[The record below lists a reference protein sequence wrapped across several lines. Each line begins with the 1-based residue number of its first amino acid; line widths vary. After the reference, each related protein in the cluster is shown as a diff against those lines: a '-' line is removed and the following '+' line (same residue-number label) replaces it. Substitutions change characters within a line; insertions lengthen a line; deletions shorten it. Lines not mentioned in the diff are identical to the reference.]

1 VRLAQLMPP
10 LRARTGGSA
19 RQAPQCEG
27 IGARDGRPGVA
38 GRRRRA
44 RAGDRLRVRLPAGLA
59 SWHPS
64 VRFHVRAANRRAIE
78 DHRIGARGAGQA
90 GGLRKTER
98 HDATKDS
105 LVF

>member
-1 VRLAQLMPP
+1 MRLAQLMPP
-10 LRARTGGSA
+10 LRVRTGGSA

-59 SWHPS
+59 SWHPPFGS
-64 VRFHVRAANRRAIE
+64 MCGPPT
-78 DHRIGARGAGQA
+78 GARSRTTASARGTRDKPGA
-90 GGLRKTER
+90 
-98 HDATKDS
+98 
-105 LVF
+105 